1 MKTEIHLHKSVNFQN
16 TFFKIMEINTYTLM
30 NELGSKFTNL
40 LPTILIDQQ
49 TPLSDN
55 ESNNYLFENIINKG
69 WCAGQLNIKIEEYDY
84 VDILIIAREWMENH
98 SLLTINLYES
108 NSKTW
113 FHIQK
118 NSFGYFIYSNIL
130 C

>member
-1 MKTEIHLHKSVNFQN
+1 
-16 TFFKIMEINTYTLM
+16 MEINTYTLM

-69 WCAGQLNIKIEEYDY
+69 WCDGQLNIKIEEYDY